1 MTSEICSGL
10 WFIAELCFILIAF
23 CTTAVGTSCPGGVGS
38 VKCVI
43 STATVGALRREER
56 HGKRRWVGWEKHDP
70 SLQCRQSVGERARIL
85 WTVRGKGDKR
95 GLCALVGRECP
106 SLLEFPWCYLCLRL
120 MVKLTG
126 LLIDFAVSG
135 PWDQPHRIW
144 FRAVNC
150 MVWLLYSWWG
160 QKVAGING
168 ATLLLNCQVNSVTP
182 YFTDL
187 TINGNN
193 EQNSLCLPNCVKGSV
208 SPPWSQICLE

>member
-1 MTSEICSGL
+1 M
-10 WFIAELCFILIAF
+10 ILRYSA
-23 CTTAVGTSCPGGVGS
+23 
-38 VKCVI
+38 
-43 STATVGALRREER
+43 
-56 HGKRRWVGWEKHDP
+56 D
-70 SLQCRQSVGERARIL
+70 SLLGRGQEYCGQWG
-85 WTVRGKGDKR
+85 GKGDKR

-168 ATLLLNCQVNSVTP
+168 ATLLLNCQVNSVTL

-208 SPPWSQICLE
+208 SPPWSQICLEECFSGGWRHITGCMQTSLAYESIPAFLRNISVSGRNKKLFILPVSGETQVPPLV